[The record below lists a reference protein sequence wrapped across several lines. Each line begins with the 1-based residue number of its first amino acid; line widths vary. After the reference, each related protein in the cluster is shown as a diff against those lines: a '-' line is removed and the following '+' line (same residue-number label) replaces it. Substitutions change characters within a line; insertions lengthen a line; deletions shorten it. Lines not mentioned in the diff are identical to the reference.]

1 MNMTEQQPFGKSVI
15 QTFVKSIIESKG
27 KPKTLLINTS
37 NFNLFADLTNS
48 DVTQVSRADEIPNN
62 VKFDVVLGDLP
73 LGLNKNEWQ
82 DTINNRIIKAQ
93 QNWLDILKSLFS
105 LEDKGLAI
113 FLVEPHGLSNDQG
126 QKFQR
131 EMNAIGFY
139 VNGVFN
145 TPEKLLSPT
154 TKIRPT
160 LISISKEEHPK
171 LYLAELVET
180 DQAEQVAHNFLSS
193 VDTGH
198 LTGGTL
204 IANDDFVGFYRLKI
218 QQLIERLETQYKK
231 YENYTLSDIAT
242 EINSVKSGKTFEEK
256 ENAVYIPTIGKSKV
270 VSNLQDAKLKHHNYF
285 QIVLKENTSNE
296 YVASFFESTL
306 GRLVL
311 DSLRMQSFIPH
322 VNKRDIEQ
330 ASIAVPSI
338 VEQKSIV
345 LTQHKLRELKDVIEN
360 FNREIALNPTSSASI
375 QGQLSRMLEAI
386 AVLTDADKVRAIIRE
401 GESKRIEF
409 KQSLSLDVKK
419 QKEESYD
426 VKKESY
432 IELASLKTIV
442 AFLNTEGGTLLIGI
456 SDNDQICGVD
466 GEIEKFYKNTDK
478 FLLHFKNLLKSKI
491 GEQFYPFID
500 NRLVKVN
507 DVNVLLVE
515 CKASQ
520 TPCYFDS
527 KVFYVRTNPATD
539 KLEGPKLVQYVRH
552 HFQI

>member
-27 KPKTLLINTS
+27 KAKTLLINTS
-37 NFNLFADLTNS
+37 NFNLFADLANS
-48 DVTQVSRADEIPNN
+48 DLTQVSRADEIPNN

-73 LGLNKNEWQ
+73 LGLNQNEWQ

-113 FLVEPHGLSNDQG
+113 FLVEPHGLSNYQG

-145 TPEKLLSPT
+145 TPEKLLFPT
-154 TKIRPT
+154 TAIRPT

-193 VDTGH
+193 VETGN

-204 IANDDFVGFYRLKI
+204 IANGDFVGFHRLKI
-218 QQLIERLETQYKK
+218 QQQIERLETQYKE
-231 YENYTLSDIAT
+231 YDNYTLSDLAA
-242 EINSVKSGKTFEEK
+242 EINSVKSGETFEEK
-256 ENAVYIPTIGKSKV
+256 ANAVYIPRIGNSKV

-311 DSLRMQSFIPH
+311 DSLSMQSFIPH

-330 ASIAVPSI
+330 APIAVPSI

-375 QGQLSRMLEAI
+375 QGQLSRMLEAM

-401 GESKRIEF
+401 GESQTIEF
-409 KQSLSLDVKK
+409 KESLSLDVKK
-419 QKEESYD
+419 QT
-426 VKKESY
+426 KESY
-432 IELASLKTIV
+432 IEQSSLKTIV
-442 AFLNTEGGTLLIGI
+442 AFLNTDGGTLLIGVC
-456 SDNDQICGVD
+456 DDGQICGVD
-466 GEIEKFYKNTDK
+466 GEIEKFHKKTDK

-491 GEQFYPFID
+491 GEEFYPFID
-500 NRLVKVN
+500 NRLVKVD

-527 KVFYVRTNPATD
+527 KDFYVRTNPATD
-539 KLEGPKLVQYVRH
+539 KLEGPKLVEYVKHR
-552 HFQI
+552 FPS

>member
-1 MNMTEQQPFGKSVI
+1 
-15 QTFVKSIIESKG
+15 
-27 KPKTLLINTS
+27 
-37 NFNLFADLTNS
+37 
-48 DVTQVSRADEIPNN
+48 
-62 VKFDVVLGDLP
+62 
-73 LGLNKNEWQ
+73 
-82 DTINNRIIKAQ
+82 
-93 QNWLDILKSLFS
+93 
-105 LEDKGLAI
+105 
-113 FLVEPHGLSNDQG
+113 
-126 QKFQR
+126 
-131 EMNAIGFY
+131 MNAIGFY

-145 TPEKLLSPT
+145 TPEKLLFPT
-154 TKIRPT
+154 TAIRPT

-193 VDTGH
+193 VETGN

-204 IANDDFVGFYRLKI
+204 IANGDFVGFHRLKI
-218 QQLIERLETQYKK
+218 QQQIERLETQYKE
-231 YENYTLSDIAT
+231 YDNYTLSDIAA
-242 EINSVKSGKTFEEK
+242 EINSVKSGETFEEK
-256 ENAVYIPTIGKSKV
+256 ANAVYIPRIGNSKV

-311 DSLRMQSFIPH
+311 DSLSMQSFIPH

-330 ASIAVPSI
+330 APIAVPSI

-375 QGQLSRMLEAI
+375 QGQLSRMLEAM

-401 GESKRIEF
+401 GESQTIEF
-409 KQSLSLDVKK
+409 KESLSLDVKK
-419 QKEESYD
+419 QT
-426 VKKESY
+426 KESY
-432 IELASLKTIV
+432 IEQSSLKTIV
-442 AFLNTEGGTLLIGI
+442 AFLNTKGGTLLIGV
-456 SDNDQICGVD
+456 SDDGQICGVG
-466 GEIEKFYKNTDK
+466 GEIEKFHKTTDK
-478 FLLHFKNLLKSKI
+478 FLLHFKNLMKSKI

-500 NRLVKVN
+500 NRLVKVD

-520 TPCYFDS
+520 TPCFLEGKD
-527 KVFYVRTNPATD
+527 FYVRTNPATD
-539 KLEGPKLVQYVRH
+539 KLEGPKLVEYVKHR
-552 HFQI
+552 FPS

>member
-37 NFNLFADLTNS
+37 DFNLFADLANS
-48 DVTQVSRADEIPNN
+48 DLTQVSRADEIPNN

-73 LGLNKNEWQ
+73 LGLNQNEWQ

-113 FLVEPHGLSNDQG
+113 FLVEPHGLSNYQG

-145 TPEKLLSPT
+145 TPEKLLFPT
-154 TKIRPT
+154 TAIRPT

-193 VDTGH
+193 VETGN

-204 IANDDFVGFYRLKI
+204 IANGDFVGFHRLKI
-218 QQLIERLETQYKK
+218 QQQIERLETQYKE
-231 YENYTLSDIAT
+231 YDNYTLSDIAA
-242 EINSVKSGKTFEEK
+242 EINSVKSGETFEEK
-256 ENAVYIPTIGKSKV
+256 ANAVYIPRIGNSKV

-311 DSLRMQSFIPH
+311 DSLSMQSFIPH

-330 ASIAVPSI
+330 APIAVPSI

-375 QGQLSRMLEAI
+375 QGQLSRMLEAM

-401 GESKRIEF
+401 GESQTIEF
-409 KQSLSLDVKK
+409 KESLSLDVKK
-419 QKEESYD
+419 QT
-426 VKKESY
+426 KESY
-432 IELASLKTIV
+432 IEQSSLKTIV
-442 AFLNTEGGTLLIGI
+442 AFLNTKGGTLLIGV
-456 SDNDQICGVD
+456 SDDGQICGVG
-466 GEIEKFYKNTDK
+466 GEIEKFHKTTDK
-478 FLLHFKNLLKSKI
+478 FLLHFKNLMKSKI

-500 NRLVKVN
+500 NRLVKVD

-520 TPCYFDS
+520 TPCFLEGKD
-527 KVFYVRTNPATD
+527 FYVRTNPATD
-539 KLEGPKLVQYVRH
+539 KLEGPKLVEYVKHR
-552 HFQI
+552 FPS

>member
-1 MNMTEQQPFGKSVI
+1 MIEQQPSGKSVI
-15 QTFVKSIIESKG
+15 QTFVKSIIESKD
-27 KPKTLLINTS
+27 KPKTLLIKTS
-37 NFNLFADLTNS
+37 DFNLFADLANS
-48 DVTQVSRADEIPNN
+48 DITLVSRADEIPNN

-73 LGLNKNEWQ
+73 FGLHQTEWQ
-82 DTINNRIIKAQ
+82 DTANNRIIKAQ
-93 QNWLDILKSLFS
+93 QNWLEILKSLFS

-113 FLVEPHGLSNDQG
+113 FLVEPHGLSNNQG
-126 QKFQR
+126 QKFKR

-145 TPEKLLSPT
+145 TPEKSLFPIT
-154 TKIRPT
+154 AIRPT

-198 LTGGTL
+198 LMGGTL
-204 IANDDFVGFYRLKI
+204 IANGDFFGFYRLKI
-218 QQLIERLETQYKK
+218 QQQIERLETQYKE
-231 YENYTLSDIAT
+231 YDNYTLSDIAT
-242 EINSVKSGKTFEEK
+242 EINSVKSGEMFEEK
-256 ENAVYIPTIGKSKV
+256 ENAVYIPRIGNSKV
-270 VSNLQDAKLKHHNYF
+270 VSNLQDEKLRHHNYF
-285 QIVLKENTSNE
+285 QIVLNENTSNE

-311 DSLRMQSFIPH
+311 DSLRMHSCIPH
-322 VNKRDIEQ
+322 IDKRHIEQ

-345 LTQHKLRELKDVIEN
+345 LTQHKLSELKDVIEN

-409 KQSLSLDVKK
+409 KESLSLDVRKE
-419 QKEESYD
+419 KEEGYN
-426 VKKESY
+426 VKKEAY
-432 IELASLKTIV
+432 IEDASLKTIV
-442 AFLNTEGGTLLIGI
+442 AFLNTEGGTLLVGVSNDAQIFGI
-456 SDNDQICGVD
+456 D
-466 GEIEKFYKNTDK
+466 GEIEKLFENTDK
-478 FLLHFKNLLKSKI
+478 FLLHFKNRLKSKI

-500 NRLVKVN
+500 NRLVKVD

-520 TPCYFDS
+520 TPCYLEGKD
-527 KVFYVRTNPATD
+527 FYVRTNPATD
-539 KLEGPKLVQYVRH
+539 KLEGPKLVEYVKH
-552 HFQI
+552 HFRS

>member
-1 MNMTEQQPFGKSVI
+1 MTEQQPFGKSVI

-37 NFNLFADLTNS
+37 DFNLFADLANS
-48 DVTQVSRADEIPNN
+48 DLTQVSRADEIPNN

-73 LGLNKNEWQ
+73 LGLNQNEWQ

-113 FLVEPHGLSNDQG
+113 FLVEPHGLSNYQG

-145 TPEKLLSPT
+145 TPEKLLFPT
-154 TKIRPT
+154 TAIRPT

-193 VDTGH
+193 VETGN

-204 IANDDFVGFYRLKI
+204 IANGDFVGFHRLKI
-218 QQLIERLETQYKK
+218 QQQIERLETQYKE
-231 YENYTLSDIAT
+231 YDNYTLSDIAA
-242 EINSVKSGKTFEEK
+242 EINSVKSGETFEEK
-256 ENAVYIPTIGKSKV
+256 ANAVYIPRIGNSKV

-311 DSLRMQSFIPH
+311 DSLSMQSFIPH

-330 ASIAVPSI
+330 APIAVPSI

-375 QGQLSRMLEAI
+375 QGQLSRMLEAM

-401 GESKRIEF
+401 GESQTIEF
-409 KQSLSLDVKK
+409 KESLSLDVKK
-419 QKEESYD
+419 QT
-426 VKKESY
+426 KESY
-432 IELASLKTIV
+432 IEQSSLKTIV
-442 AFLNTEGGTLLIGI
+442 AFLNTKGGTLLIGV
-456 SDNDQICGVD
+456 SDDGQICGVG
-466 GEIEKFYKNTDK
+466 GEIEKFHKTTDK
-478 FLLHFKNLLKSKI
+478 FLLHFKNLMKSKI

-500 NRLVKVN
+500 NRLVKVD

-520 TPCYFDS
+520 TPCFLEGKD
-527 KVFYVRTNPATD
+527 FYVRTNPATD
-539 KLEGPKLVQYVRH
+539 KLEGPKLVEYVKHR
-552 HFQI
+552 FPS

>member
-37 NFNLFADLTNS
+37 DFNLFADLANS
-48 DVTQVSRADEIPNN
+48 DLTQVSMADEIPNN

-73 LGLNKNEWQ
+73 LGLNQNEWQ
-82 DTINNRIIKAQ
+82 DTINNRIIKSQ

-113 FLVEPHGLSNDQG
+113 FLVEPHGLSNYQG

-145 TPEKLLSPT
+145 TPEKLLFPT
-154 TKIRPT
+154 TALRPT

-193 VDTGH
+193 VETGN

-204 IANDDFVGFYRLKI
+204 IANGDFVGFHRLKI
-218 QQLIERLETQYKK
+218 QQQIERLETQYKE
-231 YENYTLSDIAT
+231 YDNYTLSDIAA
-242 EINSVKSGKTFEEK
+242 EINSVKSGETFEEK
-256 ENAVYIPTIGKSKV
+256 ANAVYIPRIGNSKV

-311 DSLRMQSFIPH
+311 DSLSMQSFIPH

-330 ASIAVPSI
+330 APIAVPSI

-409 KQSLSLDVKK
+409 KESLSLDVKK
-419 QKEESYD
+419 QT
-426 VKKESY
+426 KESY
-432 IELASLKTIV
+432 IEQSSLKTIV
-442 AFLNTEGGTLLIGI
+442 AFLNTDGGTLLIGV
-456 SDNDQICGVD
+456 SDDGQICGVD
-466 GEIEKFYKNTDK
+466 GEIEKFHKKTDK

-491 GEQFYPFID
+491 GEEFYPFID
-500 NRLVKVN
+500 NRLVKVD

-527 KVFYVRTNPATD
+527 KDFYVRTNPATD
-539 KLEGPKLVQYVRH
+539 KLEGPKLVKYVKHR
-552 HFQI
+552 FPS

>member
-37 NFNLFADLTNS
+37 DFNLFADLANS
-48 DVTQVSRADEIPNN
+48 DLTQVSRADEIPNN

-73 LGLNKNEWQ
+73 LGLNQNEWQ

-113 FLVEPHGLSNDQG
+113 FLVEPHGLSNYQG

-145 TPEKLLSPT
+145 TPEKLLFPT
-154 TKIRPT
+154 TAIRPT

-193 VDTGH
+193 VETGN

-204 IANDDFVGFYRLKI
+204 IANGDFVGFHRLKI
-218 QQLIERLETQYKK
+218 QQQIERLETQYKE
-231 YENYTLSDIAT
+231 YDNYTLSDIAA
-242 EINSVKSGKTFEEK
+242 EINSVKSGETFEEK
-256 ENAVYIPTIGKSKV
+256 ANAVYIPRIGNSKV

-311 DSLRMQSFIPH
+311 DSLSMQSFIPH
-322 VNKRDIEQ
+322 VNKGDIEQ
-330 ASIAVPSI
+330 APIAVPSI

-375 QGQLSRMLEAI
+375 QGQLSRMLEAM

-401 GESKRIEF
+401 GESQTIEF
-409 KQSLSLDVKK
+409 KESLSLDVKK
-419 QKEESYD
+419 QT
-426 VKKESY
+426 KESY
-432 IELASLKTIV
+432 IEQSSLKTIV
-442 AFLNTEGGTLLIGI
+442 AFLNTKGGTLLIGV
-456 SDNDQICGVD
+456 SDDGQICGVG
-466 GEIEKFYKNTDK
+466 GEIEKFHKTTDK
-478 FLLHFKNLLKSKI
+478 FLLHFKNLMKSKI

-500 NRLVKVN
+500 NRLVKVD

-520 TPCYFDS
+520 TPCFLEGKD
-527 KVFYVRTNPATD
+527 FYVRTNPATD
-539 KLEGPKLVQYVRH
+539 KLEGPKLVEYVKHR
-552 HFQI
+552 FPS

>member
-1 MNMTEQQPFGKSVI
+1 MNMTEQQTFGKSVI

-27 KPKTLLINTS
+27 KPKILLINTS
-37 NFNLFADLTNS
+37 NFNLFADLANS
-48 DVTQVSRADEIPNN
+48 DVTQVSGADEIPNN
-62 VKFDVVLGDLP
+62 VKFDVILGDLP
-73 LGLNKNEWQ
+73 LGLKQNEWQ

-93 QNWLDILKSLFS
+93 RNWLDILKSLFS
-105 LEDKGLAI
+105 IENKGLAI

-145 TPEKLLSPT
+145 TPEKLLLPRT
-154 TKIRPT
+154 AIRPT

-204 IANDDFVGFYRLKI
+204 IANGDFVGFYRLKI
-218 QQLIERLETQYKK
+218 QQQIERLETQYKE

-270 VSNLQDAKLKHHNYF
+270 VSNLQDATLKHNNYF
-285 QIVLKENTSNE
+285 QIVLNKNTSNE

-330 ASIAVPSI
+330 VSIAVPSI

-375 QGQLSRMLEAI
+375 QGQLSRMLEAF
-386 AVLTDADKVRAIIRE
+386 AVLTDADKVRVIIRE

-409 KQSLSLDVKK
+409 KESLSLDVKK
-419 QKEESYD
+419 QT
-426 VKKESY
+426 KESY
-432 IELASLKTIV
+432 IEQSSLKTIV
-442 AFLNTEGGTLLIGI
+442 AFLNTEGGTLLIGV
-456 SDNDQICGVD
+456 SDDGQICGVD
-466 GEIEKFYKNTDK
+466 GEIEKFHKNTDK

-515 CKASQ
+515 CKPSQ
-520 TPCYFDS
+520 TPCFLDS
-527 KVFYVRTNPATD
+527 KDFYVRTNPATD
-539 KLEGPKLVQYVRH
+539 KLDGPKLVEYVKHR
-552 HFQI
+552 FRS

>member
-37 NFNLFADLTNS
+37 DFNLFADLANS
-48 DVTQVSRADEIPNN
+48 DLTQVSRADEIPNN

-73 LGLNKNEWQ
+73 LGLNQNEWQ

-113 FLVEPHGLSNDQG
+113 FLVEPHGLSNYQG

-145 TPEKLLSPT
+145 TPEKLLFPT
-154 TKIRPT
+154 TAIRPT

-193 VDTGH
+193 VETGN

-204 IANDDFVGFYRLKI
+204 IANGDFVGFHRLKI
-218 QQLIERLETQYKK
+218 QQQIERLETQYKE
-231 YENYTLSDIAT
+231 YDNYTLSDIAA
-242 EINSVKSGKTFEEK
+242 EINSVKSGETFEEK
-256 ENAVYIPTIGKSKV
+256 ANAVYIPRIGNSKV

-311 DSLRMQSFIPH
+311 DSLSMQSFIPH

-330 ASIAVPSI
+330 APIAVPSI

-375 QGQLSRMLEAI
+375 QGQLSRMLEAM

-401 GESKRIEF
+401 GESQTIEF
-409 KQSLSLDVKK
+409 KESLSLDVKK
-419 QKEESYD
+419 QT
-426 VKKESY
+426 KESY
-432 IELASLKTIV
+432 IEQSSLKTIV
-442 AFLNTEGGTLLIGI
+442 AFLNTKGGTLLIGV
-456 SDNDQICGVD
+456 SDDGQICGVG
-466 GEIEKFYKNTDK
+466 GEIEKFHKTTDK
-478 FLLHFKNLLKSKI
+478 FLLHFKNLMKSKI

-500 NRLVKVN
+500 NRLVKVD

-520 TPCYFDS
+520 TPCFLEGKD
-527 KVFYVRTNPATD
+527 FYVRTNPATD
-539 KLEGPKLVQYVRH
+539 KLEGPKLVKYVKHR
-552 HFQI
+552 FPS